1 MVQRGL
7 HVRINLEIR
16 LEGVGDINLHVQS
29 PLIGMVKFRLVILV
43 EELVL
48 PQLISHFSDFA
59 LIILFC
65 HV

>member
-1 MVQRGL
+1 
-7 HVRINLEIR
+7 
-16 LEGVGDINLHVQS
+16 
-29 PLIGMVKFRLVILV
+29 MVKFRLVILV